1 VLQETFN
8 WTQLCLIAGL
18 TLHRVYFR
26 VYEGSIT
33 GEGAAEFIK
42 DLLRQ
47 GRGNRLVIW
56 GGAAIPVKALLT
68 ASDGRPRLER
78 LGAYT
83 LGFNLVRSR
92 VGICPS
98 WNGDSGV
105 YTKEWG
111 RWRSN
116 AYLAYTKQHKKH
128 KQQLFTKI
136 SSALTNL

>member
-1 VLQETFN
+1 MLQETFN

-56 GGAAIPVKALLT
+56 GGAAIPVEALLT

-83 LGFNLVRSR
+83 LGYNLVRSR

-111 RWRSN
+111 RGGVGWVEVRVQPHW
-116 AYLAYTKQHKKH
+116 AMTRRR
-128 KQQLFTKI
+128 
-136 SSALTNL
+136 